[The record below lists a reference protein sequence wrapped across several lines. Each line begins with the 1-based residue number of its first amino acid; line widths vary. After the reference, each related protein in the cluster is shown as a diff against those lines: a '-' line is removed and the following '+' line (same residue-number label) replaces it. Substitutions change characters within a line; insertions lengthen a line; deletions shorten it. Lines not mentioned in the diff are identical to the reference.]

1 MQHRRALEGLCERL
15 EERGERTRR
24 VGEVGRSLGGVH
36 GSKARRLELTHWVH
50 DAGFVIDYSGFALRL
65 RVGSGLVWARVVQ

>member
-15 EERGERTRR
+15 EERGERTRG
-24 VGEVGRSLGGVH
+24 VGEVGRRCSC
-36 GSKARRLELTHWVH
+36 SKARRLELTHWVH